1 MADTMTR
8 QARLKAVRCL
18 LEYAAAE
25 AQELGLPQLEQL
37 LEAASVNVDDALKPK
52 RRGPSSAEGRQPQ
65 LRLISSTDA
74 DCTKGTGTKT

>member
-1 MADTMTR
+1 MADTMTK

-37 LEAASVNVDDALKPK
+37 LEAASVSVDDALKPK
-52 RRGPSSAEGRQPQ
+52 TRGPSSAQDRQPR
-65 LRLISSTDA
+65 LRLISSADA
-74 DCTKGTGTKT
+74 DCENGTGTKT